1 MINISVLISIYY
13 KDDAVFFEEALE
25 SIFGQ
30 ADKIAQI
37 VLVCDGQITREQ
49 EEVILR
55 YDKMFGNK
63 GTEFLNPRLEKN
75 GGLGK
80 ALQFGSQF
88 CSGDYIVRMDSDDI
102 CSKNRFERLHRLIKK
117 FPEAAVLGAQIEEFR
132 RVPGDLGIKRLVPT
146 SFSEISTYAKFR
158 NPLNHVTAC
167 IKRETLELVGGY
179 DDVLWHEDYF
189 LWLTMLSKGMNL
201 TNIDEVHVFVRIQDI
216 GARRGGLSYLKSEVN
231 FLRKCLKQ
239 KYLTKIDAIRYLLPR
254 VFIRIMP
261 STLVSFFYR
270 FLRG

>member
-13 KDDAVFFEEALE
+13 TDDAVFFEEALE

-37 VLVCDGQITREQ
+37 VLVCDGQITDAQ

-55 YDKMFGNK
+55 YDKMFCTK

-102 CSKNRFERLHRLIKK
+102 CSKNRFERLHRLVKK

-132 RVPGDLGIKRLVPT
+132 RVPGDLGIKRRVPT
-146 SFSEISTYAKFR
+146 SFSEITTYAKFR
-158 NPLNHVTAC
+158 NPLNHVTA
-167 IKRETLELVGGY
+167 
-179 DDVLWHEDYF
+179 
-189 LWLTMLSKGMNL
+189 
-201 TNIDEVHVFVRIQDI
+201 
-216 GARRGGLSYLKSEVN
+216 
-231 FLRKCLKQ
+231 
-239 KYLTKIDAIRYLLPR
+239 
-254 VFIRIMP
+254 
-261 STLVSFFYR
+261 
-270 FLRG
+270 